1 MNRFANTLIAEGSW
15 PRERLDVDY
24 NARATVGDR
33 FPDEMRAYRET
44 SDEVRGDWLRFGDI
58 VYDDES
64 QQTLDIFGPR
74 PDTAPRP
81 VFLFVH
87 GGYWRALSKYDSAM
101 MAGMLAKA
109 GIMTAVVDYRLAPT
123 VSLSQIVREVRTAL
137 AFLWRN
143 ADRYGIDRDR
153 IHIGGSSA
161 GGHLTGMLLAG
172 GWHQD
177 FGVPENLVK
186 SALPMSGLFELA
198 PLAASFP
205 QEWLSLDEQ
214 QIDSLSPIRHLP
226 RRGCPVLV
234 AWAEKEAP
242 GFKRQSAAFAEAW
255 KDLGHPVQTLEVPER
270 NHFDILMEL
279 RNEETALSQALLTMV
294 GG

>member
-1 MNRFANTLIAEGSW
+1 MNRFASALMTEGTW

-24 NARATVGDR
+24 DARATVGDR

-44 SDEVRGDWLRFGDI
+44 SDEVRGAWLRFADI
-58 VYDDES
+58 VYDHES
-64 QQTLDIFGPR
+64 GQTLDIFGPEIGNGL
-74 PDTAPRP
+74 RP
-81 VFLFVH
+81 VFFFVH

-123 VSLSQIVREVRTAL
+123 VPLSEIVREVRAAL
-137 AFLWRN
+137 AFLWQN
-143 ADRYGIDRDR
+143 ASRYGIDRDR
-153 IHIGGSSA
+153 IHVGGSSA

-172 GWHQD
+172 EWHEE
-177 FGVPENLVK
+177 FGVPENVVK

-214 QIDSLSPIRHLP
+214 QVETLSPIRHLP
-226 RRGCPVLV
+226 RLGCPIMV

-242 GFKRQSAAFAEAW
+242 GFKRQSAAFAGAW
-255 KDLGHPVQTLEVPER
+255 KDLDHPVQTLEVQGR

-279 RNEETALSQALLTMV
+279 RSEETALSQALLRMV